1 MDRSSNHFELFGVP
15 VGFDIDTSQL
25 AEKYRELQRVL
36 HPDRFANAT
45 DRERRLSVQQAAR
58 VNEAYQTLRSPL
70 RRARYL
76 LELRGVEFDD
86 ERQTHL
92 DPEFLMAQMELREAL
107 ATVRGEADPFAAL
120 NRLMTALAR
129 ERQALEAELT
139 QQLAKTDDE
148 AALEAARQL
157 VQKLQFFARLQEE
170 AEELE
175 ESLLD

>member
-1 MDRSSNHFELFGVP
+1 MEPGRNHFELFGLP
-15 VGFDIDTSQL
+15 VAYEVDTAKL
-25 AEKYRELQRVL
+25 AETYRELQRVL
-36 HPDRFANAT
+36 HPDRYANAS
-45 DRERRLSVQQAAR
+45 DRERRLSVQQAAQ

-107 ATVRGEADPFAAL
+107 AAVRGKDDPFAAL
-120 NRLMTALAR
+120 NAFLAELDR
-129 ERQALEAELT
+129 EQAALEA
-139 QQLAKTDDE
+139 QLAERLAGDTPDDR
-148 AALEAARQL
+148 EAARQL
-157 VQKLQFFARLQEE
+157 VQKLQFFARLREE
-170 AEELE
+170 AEEVE

>member
-1 MDRSSNHFELFGVP
+1 MDLGSNHFELFGLP
-15 VGFDIDTSQL
+15 VGFEIDTAQL

-36 HPDRFANAT
+36 HPDRFANAS
-45 DRERRLSVQQAAR
+45 DRERRLSVQHAAQ

-107 ATVRGEADPFAAL
+107 AAVRKEADPFAAL
-120 NRLMTALAR
+120 NRLLADLAR
-129 ERQALEAELT
+129 EREALEAELARH
-139 QQLAKTDDE
+139 LAQEDAD
-148 AALEAARQL
+148 ALEAARQI

-170 AEELE
+170 AEEIE

>member
-1 MDRSSNHFELFGVP
+1 MDLGSNHFELFGLP
-15 VGFDIDTSQL
+15 VGFEIDTAQL

-36 HPDRFANAT
+36 HPDRFANAS
-45 DRERRLSVQQAAR
+45 DRERRLSVQHAAQ

-107 ATVRGEADPFAAL
+107 AAVRNEADPFAAL
-120 NRLMTALAR
+120 NRLLADLAR
-129 ERQALEAELT
+129 EREALEAELARH
-139 QQLAKTDDE
+139 LAQEDAD
-148 AALEAARQL
+148 ALEAARQI

-170 AEELE
+170 AEEIE

>member
-1 MDRSSNHFELFGVP
+1 MDLGSNHFELFGLP
-15 VGFDIDTSQL
+15 VGFEIDTAQL

-36 HPDRFANAT
+36 HPDRFANAS
-45 DRERRLSVQQAAR
+45 DRERRLSVQHAAQ

-107 ATVRGEADPFAAL
+107 AAVRNEADPFAAL
-120 NRLMTALAR
+120 NRLLADLAR
-129 ERQALEAELT
+129 EREALEAELA
-139 QQLAKTDDE
+139 QHLAQEDAD
-148 AALEAARQL
+148 ALEAARQI

-170 AEELE
+170 AEEIE

>member
-1 MDRSSNHFELFGVP
+1 MDLGSNHFELFGLP
-15 VGFDIDTSQL
+15 VGFEIDTAQL

-36 HPDRFANAT
+36 HPDRFANAS
-45 DRERRLSVQQAAR
+45 DRERRLSVQHAAQ

-107 ATVRGEADPFAAL
+107 AAVRGQADPFAAL
-120 NRLMTALAR
+120 NRLLADLAR
-129 ERQALEAELT
+129 EREALEAELARH
-139 QQLAKTDDE
+139 LAQEDAD
-148 AALEAARQL
+148 ALEAARQI

-170 AEELE
+170 AEEIE